1 MTPLDI
7 VKSYAAGWRSLAAWH
22 GALGAVT
29 VKVMPIPRTHT
40 RRLGT
45 AWSCE
50 RRANVYVTGDLIVDL
65 PTVLHEL
72 AHLAA
77 PRWTGHERPWRE
89 LYLAA
94 VAEATKSDPTLFD
107 ADVQLDDLRAQAM
120 AAVEGWLDATGQL
133 TVFKALG
140 VMR

>member
-1 MTPLDI
+1 MTTPIDI
-7 VKSYAAGWRSLAAWH
+7 VKSYANDWRSLAAWR
-22 GALGAVT
+22 APLDVT
-29 VKVMPIPRTHT
+29 VKVTPLPRHYA

-45 AWSCE
+45 AWPCE
-50 RRANVYVTGDLIVDL
+50 RRANVYVTGDLIMDL

-77 PRWTGHERPWRE
+77 PDYTGHERPWRE
-89 LYLAA
+89 LYMAA
-94 VAEATKSDPTLFD
+94 VAEATKSDVALFD
-107 ADVQLDDLRAQAM
+107 VDVELCDLRAQAE
-120 AAVEGWLDATGQL
+120 AAVQAWLDVTGQL